1 MARISRSTN
10 VGALVRLEEDG
21 TITLAEGTN
30 TPEVITLLVHKISYM
45 KKRIEFAQNLI
56 EEGSIT
62 GANTVL
68 WDIIDYVDSSTK
80 KEVLG
85 FNEVPSD
92 LIAFMKKMEF
102 DLPKEDPS
110 LHELIE
116 EVGYRGKCF
125 PSYITFGQDIC
136 GKAAELARVCFLISK
151 VWSKKRITK

>member
-1 MARISRSTN
+1 MARISRSTDL
-10 VGALVRLEEDG
+10 GALVRLEEDG
-21 TITLAEGTN
+21 TVTLAEGTN

-45 KKRIEFAQNLI
+45 QKRIEFAQKLLEDGAI
-56 EEGSIT
+56 S

-68 WDIIDYVDSSTK
+68 WDVAEYADSSTK
-80 KEVLG
+80 KEILG
-85 FNEVPSD
+85 FNEVTPE
-92 LIAFMKKMEF
+92 LISFMKKMEL

-136 GKAAELARVCFLISK
+136 GKAAELARICFLISK